1 MSSYE
6 LLKKGLDAPICLTWE
21 LTYGCNL
28 ACTHCLSNSG
38 PKRPGELT
46 FEQCKAVLD
55 DLSRMQVF
63 YINIGGGEPMSRPDF
78 FDIVEYAFKVD
89 VSVQFSTNGTYIN
102 EKRAARL
109 AQIPGVRVQVS
120 LDGGTPETN
129 DPIRGEGVFEK
140 AMHALDL
147 LCQYPNEIETSIN
160 TALTRYNF
168 PELDILYEIAR
179 SRGIKLRVSR
189 LRPSGRGM
197 DTWDDLHPTPEQN
210 VALYGW
216 LKAHPDVK
224 TGDSFFHLSALGE
237 ALPGLNMCG
246 AGTTTCC
253 IAPKGDVYA
262 CPFTMTPE
270 FWAGNVKDMSFSD
283 IWRTSEKFIGF
294 RQPKQGACTKCNHY
308 DSCHGGCMA
317 ASYYV
322 NGSFDSA
329 DPECVGKEASL
340 IAAGSGH
347 LVPGWNGG
355 AGAATLTK
363 PKRVLP
369 MVKLR

>member
-1 MSSYE
+1 MSGNYE
-6 LLKKGLDAPICLTWE
+6 LMKSGLDSPICLTWE

-28 ACTHCLSNSG
+28 ACTHCLSSSG
-38 PKRPGELT
+38 PKQPGELT

-55 DLSRMQVF
+55 DLSEMQVF

-78 FDIVEYAFKVD
+78 FEIVEYAFKVD
-89 VSVQFSTNGTYIN
+89 VAVQFSTNGTYIN

-129 DPIRGEGVFEK
+129 DAIRGQGVFEK
-140 AMHALDL
+140 AMRGLDL
-147 LCQYPNEIETSIN
+147 LCQYPDAIETTIN

-168 PELDILYEIAR
+168 NELDTLYEIAR

-189 LRPSGRGM
+189 LRPSGRGR
-197 DTWDDLHPTPEQN
+197 DTWSELHPTKEQN
-210 VALYGW
+210 LALYNW
-216 LKAHPDVK
+216 LLSHPDVK

-270 FWAGNVKDMSFSD
+270 FWAGNVKDTSFIE
-283 IWRTSEKFIGF
+283 IWRTSEKFVGF
-294 RQPKQGACTKCNHY
+294 RQPKQGACTQCSHY

-317 ASYYV
+317 AAYYV
-322 NGSFDSA
+322 NGSFEA
-329 DPECVGKEASL
+329 RDPECVRHEADL
-340 IAAGSGH
+340 IATGAGH
-347 LVPGWNGG
+347 TLPGWNSTY
-355 AGAATLTK
+355 ARTKRALPVITLN
-363 PKRVLP
+363 
-369 MVKLR
+369 